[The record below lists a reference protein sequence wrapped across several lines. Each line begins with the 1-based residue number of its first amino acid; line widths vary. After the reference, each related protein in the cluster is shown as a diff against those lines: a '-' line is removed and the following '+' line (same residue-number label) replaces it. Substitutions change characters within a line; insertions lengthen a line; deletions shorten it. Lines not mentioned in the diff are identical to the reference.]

1 MRWLTRLVLLTGL
14 LVGIAACES
23 DRRSPVGFRLP
34 EGDVE
39 QGREAVR
46 ELKCHACHELAGG
59 GFPQPVAD
67 PPVPVRLGGQTAFVK
82 TDGDLVTSIINPSHR
97 LTYGHL
103 GELTQTAG
111 ESRMAD
117 YTEIMTVKQLV
128 DIVAFLQSIYEVSP
142 PPKAAESGGSAQSPS
157 IRGVALAN
165 DRER

>member
-1 MRWLTRLVLLTGL
+1 MRLLWRLVLLAGL
-14 LVGIAACES
+14 LLGGAACES
-23 DRRSPVGFRLP
+23 ERRSPVGFRIP

-46 ELKCHACHELAGG
+46 AMKCHACHEFAGG

-67 PPVPVRLGGQTAFVK
+67 PPVPVRLGGQIAFVK
-82 TDGDLVTSIINPSHR
+82 TDGELVTSIINPSHR

-142 PPKAAESGGSAQSPS
+142 PPRSARPAEPASMQ
-157 IRGVALAN
+157 GVALAN

>member
-1 MRWLTRLVLLTGL
+1 MRTTWGIAVFAGL
-14 LVGIAACES
+14 LVGSLACES
-23 DRRSPVGFRLP
+23 ERRSPAGFRLP

-39 QGREAVR
+39 QGRVAIR
-46 ELKCHACHELAGG
+46 ELQCHACHEIAGG
-59 GFPQPVAD
+59 GFPVPVAD
-67 PPVPVRLGGQTAFVK
+67 PPVPVRLGGATPFVK
-82 TDGDLVTSIINPSHR
+82 TDGQLVTSIINPSHS

-142 PPKAAESGGSAQSPS
+142 PARTSRWEYAPADAGA
-157 IRGVALAN
+157 R
-165 DRER
+165 

>member
-1 MRWLTRLVLLTGL
+1 
-14 LVGIAACES
+14 
-23 DRRSPVGFRLP
+23 
-34 EGDVE
+34 
-39 QGREAVR
+39 
-46 ELKCHACHELAGG
+46 
-59 GFPQPVAD
+59 VAD

-82 TDGDLVTSIINPSHR
+82 TDGELVTSIINPSHR

-142 PPKAAESGGSAQSPS
+142 APRSSGPAS
-157 IRGVALAN
+157 IQGVALAN